1 MTPYEINAEGGITIT
16 PDQLSPEGRTEI
28 KAAIDKAKSLLAS
41 YPLYSWIE
49 NGQVVTPTPENP
61 GLELIEDILVDI
73 FKVPAADLHLVS
85 PSLYAQAKAYA
96 AAWLDTRD
104 E

>member
-1 MTPYEINAEGGITIT
+1 MNLYEIQAAGGITIT
-16 PDQLSPEGRTEI
+16 PDQLSPEGRAEI
-28 KAAIDKAKSLLAS
+28 VAAIDKAKDILAS
-41 YPLYSWIE
+41 HPLYSWIE

-61 GLELIEDILVDI
+61 GLELIEDVLVDV
-73 FKVPAADLHLVS
+73 FKVPPADLHLVS

-96 AAWLDTRD
+96 AAWLDSRD